1 MEASIKREVEKAV
14 RERCECDF
22 KSAIYSGEFSCPSS
36 NCDTGTIISCYLD
49 TQVTYRAILN
59 GTSDLLTAGE
69 ILNHIEDWRE
79 SDGTLLSNFIR
90 VKLAKKK
97 DCPLT
102 INSFREEEC

>member
-14 RERCECDF
+14 REHCECDF
-22 KSAIYSGEFSCPSS
+22 KSTAIYSGEFTCLSS
-36 NCDTGTIISCYLD
+36 NCDAMTSCSLG